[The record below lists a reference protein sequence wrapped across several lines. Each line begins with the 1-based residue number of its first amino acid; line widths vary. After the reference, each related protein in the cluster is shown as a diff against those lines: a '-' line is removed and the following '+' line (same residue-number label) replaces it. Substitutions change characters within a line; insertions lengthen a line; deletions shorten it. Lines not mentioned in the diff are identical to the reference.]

1 MTRKKGKD
9 TDHFATAM
17 AHHRAG
23 HLHEARQL
31 YAAVLQKDPKHIAA
45 MNNLAIL
52 LDGETGIAL
61 LRRALAIEPG
71 YVDALNNLALML
83 DKAGRPAEAE
93 PLRAHA
99 LQLVAARQAPGTP
112 RDWFT
117 NSTGPGELHPV
128 KRNTRMSA
136 SPGHFYSPIPDLDE
150 VKAREEAIFSVRREL
165 PGIDLQEDKQLALLE
180 RFAGYYSELPFAE
193 DDRGDNLYQLN
204 NPFFFYSDGIFLY
217 CMMRHLAP
225 SRVIEVG
232 SGWSSALMLD
242 VNRMFFHRRINLEFI
257 EPHPDRLLALLGEHG
272 GSAAGDG
279 SAGQSSAVLHRQ
291 PVQDVPLETFG
302 RLQQNDILFVD
313 SSHVSKVGSDVN
325 RIIFEVL
332 PSLNPGVYVHFHDIF
347 AGFEYLKN
355 WVYGG
360 ANLNESY
367 ILRAFLQFNDKFEI
381 VVFNSFLE
389 KFHHAAL
396 TAALP
401 LAVKRGWSGSLWL
414 RKRP

>member
-1 MTRKKGKD
+1 MTRKKSKD
-9 TDHFATAM
+9 IDRFAAAM

-23 HLHEARQL
+23 RLHEARQL
-31 YAAVLQKDPKHIAA
+31 YSAALQKDPKHVAA

-52 LDGETGIAL
+52 LDGEAGIAL
-61 LRRALAIEPG
+61 LRRALSIEPG
-71 YVDALNNLALML
+71 YLDALNNLALML
-83 DKAGRPAEAE
+83 DRAGRSAEAE
-93 PLRAHA
+93 PLRARVR
-99 LQLVAARQAPGTP
+99 QLVATRQSPGEP

-150 VKAREEAIFSVRREL
+150 VKAREEAIFSIPREL
-165 PGIDLQEDKQLALLE
+165 PGIDLQEEKQLALLE
-180 RFAGYYSELPFAE
+180 KFADYYAEMPFSEE
-193 DDRGDNLYQLN
+193 ERGDNLYQLN
-204 NPFFFYSDGIFLY
+204 NPFLFYSDGIFLY

-225 SRVIEVG
+225 RRIIEVG

-242 VNRMFFHRRINLEFI
+242 VNRIFFDRRISLEFI
-257 EPHPDRLLALLGEHG
+257 EPHPARLLSLLGRSGREP
-272 GSAAGDG
+272 ADG
-279 SAGQSSAVLHRQ
+279 SADQGGAVLHQQ

-302 RLQQNDILFVD
+302 SLQENDILFVD
-313 SSHVSKVGSDVN
+313 SSHVSKIGSDVN
-325 RIIFEVL
+325 HIIFEVL
-332 PSLNPGVYVHFHDIF
+332 PSLNPGVNIHFHDVF

-367 ILRAFLQFNDKFEI
+367 LLRAFLQYSDKFEI

-389 KFHHAAL
+389 RFHHDAL
-396 TAALP
+396 AAALP
-401 LAVKRGWSGSLWL
+401 LAVKKGWSGSIWL
-414 RKRP
+414 RKRS